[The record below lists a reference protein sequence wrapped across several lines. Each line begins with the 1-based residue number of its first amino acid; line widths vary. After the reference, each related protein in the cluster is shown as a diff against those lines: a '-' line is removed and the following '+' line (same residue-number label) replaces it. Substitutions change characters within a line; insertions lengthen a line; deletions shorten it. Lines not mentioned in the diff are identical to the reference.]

1 MKIECGIIQ
10 GNVLNILFEFLE
22 ERSYSGYLKFR
33 IFCDKGIC
41 DIKGVKSAKF
51 ANIWITTQPKI
62 MDSHKYSSWALER
75 GNTVQFWILPLLF
88 PNS

>member
-41 DIKGVKSAKF
+41 DIKGVKSA
-51 ANIWITTQPKI
+51 
-62 MDSHKYSSWALER
+62 
-75 GNTVQFWILPLLF
+75 
-88 PNS
+88 